1 LSPYFPPSQT
11 GSPAGPNVRILPP
24 SDAFLAHPGSW
35 TGIILPEA
43 LTHLAPT
50 APLHPSAPA
59 SNDVSKASR
68 FAGSAVVPV
77 PASSPIQAQRQRE
90 CLALNDAEQRRASG
104 TSTQVSST
112 EDERTCYDGES
123 PVRSFRG
130 APTDET
136 AADSDSVWSGHRTP
150 SPISPSR
157 LSGARSFRPTIES
170 VPYISQTSRSF
181 VASKT
186 APAPVPPMD
195 QWIPQQTQ
203 GIVPSSRVPSPQAS
217 DGDCE
222 ADLHHRKRKVDELHS
237 AGLHRHAPFPT
248 YVHTLPPPSESAVS
262 DFHAAGPSRARK
274 QRKTQLSDDYEES
287 GDLSFD
293 DGKKAKRRGA
303 PSMRA
308 RWDPTTA
315 TLNDWITS
323 AIETGSAL
331 RGRKKILEK
340 TACRLCADG
349 AQHTSQGRH
358 LKSHHRGSL
367 GQQFAAGHTT
377 LTPYE
382 MILLFHFTLSF
393 VQNKM
398 PHALGDTALVND
410 MERFLK
416 HHRDVPDVAHP
427 DFKGE
432 LLYPSLYQQ
441 VCRLSRGWNLVCEW
455 CDTVCSR
462 SDAMNRHLR
471 TVCTMI
477 PEERRAPLIEAFRG
491 KSSGAT
497 RGRRRSEKKKKT
509 TPSSNDDD
517 DDDYEEGDYDD

>member
-1 LSPYFPPSQT
+1 M
-11 GSPAGPNVRILPP
+11 
-24 SDAFLAHPGSW
+24 AHPGSW

-43 LTHLAPT
+43 LTHLAPA
-50 APLHPSAPA
+50 APIHPSAHA
-59 SNDVSKASR
+59 SCDSSKARR
-68 FAGSAVVPV
+68 FASPAVVPV
-77 PASSPIQAQRQRE
+77 LVSSPIQGQRQRD
-90 CLALNDAEQRRASG
+90 CLALNDPERRRASG

-112 EDERTCYDGES
+112 EDERTCFDGES

-150 SPISPSR
+150 SPTSPSR
-157 LSGARSFRPTIES
+157 PPGARSFRPTAES

-181 VASKT
+181 TASKT
-186 APAPVPPMD
+186 APTPVPPMG

-203 GIVPSSRVPSPQAS
+203 RIASSPRVPSPQAS
-217 DGDCE
+217 DGDS
-222 ADLHHRKRKVDELHS
+222 DHLHHRKRKVDELHS
-237 AGLHRHAPFPT
+237 AALHHHTSLPPYA
-248 YVHTLPPPSESAVS
+248 HTLPLPSDGATS
-262 DFHAAGPSRARK
+262 DSHTAGPSRARK
-274 QRKTQLSDDYEES
+274 QRKTQLSDGYEDS
-287 GDLSFD
+287 ADLSFD
-293 DGKKAKRRGA
+293 EGKKVKRRGA
-303 PSMRA
+303 PSMRV

-340 TACRLCADG
+340 TACRLCTDG
-349 AQHTSQGRH
+349 AQQTSQGRH

-367 GQQFAAGHTT
+367 GQQFAAGHTA
-377 LTPYE
+377 LSPYE
-382 MILLFHFTLSF
+382 MILLFHFTLSY

-398 PHALGDTALVND
+398 PRALEDRSLVND

-416 HHRDVPDVAHP
+416 HHRDVPDVAQTQF
-427 DFKGE
+427 DGE

-477 PEERRAPLIEAFRG
+477 PDERRAALIEGYRG

-497 RGRRRSEKKKKT
+497 RGRRRPEKKKKAAS
-509 TPSSNDDD
+509 SSNDDD
-517 DDDYEEGDYDD
+517 DDDYEEDDYED